1 VPTIT
6 VAHTGHLDPA
16 TLTSAR
22 ALLDEAFGGAF
33 DDADW
38 EHALGGMHALAFDGD
53 RLVAHGSVVQR
64 RMVHRG
70 RALRVGYVEA
80 VAVAA
85 DHRRRGLASAVMDEL
100 EQIIRRGYDLG
111 ALSASDAGA
120 ALYLSRGWRRW
131 DGLTST
137 LTPAGTVRTP
147 EEDGNVFVLPGGVP
161 LEPACDLACDWRD
174 GEVW

>member
-1 VPTIT
+1 
-6 VAHTGHLDPA
+6 VAVVVTHTADLDPA
-16 TLTSAR
+16 MLGSAR
-22 ALLDEAFGGAF
+22 RLLDEAFGGEF

-70 RALRVGYVEA
+70 RALRAGYVEA
-80 VAVAA
+80 VAVAG
-85 DHRRRGLASAVMDEL
+85 DHRRRGLASAVMDAI
-100 EQIIRRGYDLG
+100 EQLIRGGFDLG

-120 ALYLSRGWRRW
+120 ALYLSRGWQRW
-131 DGLTST
+131 DGHAAA

-147 EEDGNVFVLPGGVP
+147 EADGSVFVLPVSAA
-161 LEPACDLACDWRD
+161 LDPARELVCDWRD
-174 GEVW
+174 GDLW